1 MHERSRQ
8 YRQAEASP
16 RALSRLSHTPH
27 SRGGL
32 DRRPETASP
41 VPDKTAS
48 RRESESPVSEKRP
61 ALGGSPV
68 RRSVKPHSP
77 NGRKAGEHRKQATIL
92 AVRSRPD
99 PHSGNGAP
107 RPIDRETVCLA
118 LPKEPWQRM
127 ARQQNEFER
136 FTCRIK
142 EKGAAI
148 FIAAPSRCPGKDS
161 NLHIITDTS
170 T

>member
-1 MHERSRQ
+1 MARQQNEFERFTCRIKEKGAAIFIAAPSRCPGKD
-8 YRQAEASP
+8 SN
-16 RALSRLSHTPH
+16 LHIIT
-27 SRGGL
+27 
-32 DRRPETASP
+32 DT
-41 VPDKTAS
+41 KTAS

-118 LPKEPWQRM
+118 LPKGPWQRM

>member
-27 SRGGL
+27 TSW
-32 DRRPETASP
+32 RPRPAPQNRFP

-118 LPKEPWQRM
+118 LPKGPWQRM
-127 ARQQNEFER
+127 ARQQNEFKR

>member
-1 MHERSRQ
+1 MHE
-8 YRQAEASP
+8 P
-16 RALSRLSHTPH
+16 GNTVKPKPH
-27 SRGGL
+27 REPCHAFRIRRIRRDGL

-61 ALGGSPV
+61 ALGDSPV

-118 LPKEPWQRM
+118 LPKGPWQRM
-127 ARQQNEFER
+127 ARQQNEFKR